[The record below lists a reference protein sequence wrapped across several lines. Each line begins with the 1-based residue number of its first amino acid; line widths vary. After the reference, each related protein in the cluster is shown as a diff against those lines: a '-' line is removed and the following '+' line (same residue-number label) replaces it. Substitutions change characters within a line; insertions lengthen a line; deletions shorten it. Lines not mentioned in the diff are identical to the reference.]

1 MIHRRGTPAAISSFS
16 LRCRMTILGKSLPDY
31 SATVIPIPPAN
42 PDRDSLFRLSRV
54 FGATTYVSFAVVPR
68 VVFRSLSEVCPALSF
83 GLAQYL
89 QKCMKRKDSKNE
101 SLGEG
106 GRLIEIGEAKD

>member
-1 MIHRRGTPAAISSFS
+1 MPRRFRFPLQIQTVTPCA
-16 LRCRMTILGKSLPDY
+16 
-31 SATVIPIPPAN
+31 
-42 PDRDSLFRLSRV
+42 RLSRV
-54 FGATTYVSFAVVPR
+54 FGAT
-68 VVFRSLSEVCPALSF
+68 F

-89 QKCMKRKDSKNE
+89 QKRMKRKDPKHE